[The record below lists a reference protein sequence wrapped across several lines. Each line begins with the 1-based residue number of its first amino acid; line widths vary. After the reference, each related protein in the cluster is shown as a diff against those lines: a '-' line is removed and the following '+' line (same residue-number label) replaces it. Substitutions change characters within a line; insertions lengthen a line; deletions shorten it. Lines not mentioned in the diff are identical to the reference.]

1 MFWRKEC
8 SKMEIGWQ
16 NEGCY
21 YFVRTKRYFP
31 SEKTQVS
38 SEENRARLRK
48 KKWIHTLVVA
58 NASVHIG

>member
-1 MFWRKEC
+1 
-8 SKMEIGWQ
+8 MEIGWQ
-16 NEGCY
+16 NEGYY

-38 SEENRARLRK
+38 SEENHARLRK